1 MYFYKALIRNGGFKR
16 VYISM
21 QKMAAKVRPV
31 VFEVLQNLLLSF
43 VSVQLKM

>member
-1 MYFYKALIRNGGFKR
+1 MCFYKALIRNGGFKR

-21 QKMAAKVRPV
+21 QNNGCEGI